1 MQDIVIECKDLAYS
15 YGDRLIYENLSFK
28 VPQGSILGLLGKN
41 GTGKTTTINLLNG
54 YLKPYQGECLLFGE
68 DARSLSVTTRRK
80 VALLLEGHIQY
91 SYMNIRQIERFYAP
105 FYPEWDAG
113 IYYELMGKMRIKPT
127 QKISKMSC
135 GQRSQV
141 ALGLILAQNADL
153 FILDDFSL
161 GLDPGYRQLF
171 IDYLYDYV
179 KAESK
184 TVFVTS
190 HIIQDMEKFI
200 DDCIILDYGRILLQS
215 SVRDLLDTFY
225 KYEFNNNRALLPE
238 HPHLLHPEHR
248 KGHTSLYSFLP
259 YEEVQNILKV
269 SGVEHS
275 DLRCRKL
282 SLEEAFI
289 GLTGKY

>member
-105 FYPEWDAG
+105 FYPEWDAS
-113 IYYELMGKMRIKPT
+113 IYYELMGKMSIKPT
-127 QKISKMSC
+127 QKICKMSC

-215 SVRDLLDTFY
+215 SVRDLLDTFH
-225 KYEFNNNRALLPE
+225 KYEFGSNNDLLLR
-238 HPHLLHPEHR
+238 HPHLLHAENR
-248 KGHTSLYSFLP
+248 KGRTSLYSFLT
-259 YEEVQNILKV
+259 YEEVENILKV
-269 SGVEHS
+269 SGVEHT